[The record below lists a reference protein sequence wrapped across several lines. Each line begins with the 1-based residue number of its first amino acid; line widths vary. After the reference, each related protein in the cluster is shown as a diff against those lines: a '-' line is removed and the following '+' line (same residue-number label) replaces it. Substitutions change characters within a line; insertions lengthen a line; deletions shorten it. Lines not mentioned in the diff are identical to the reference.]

1 MLGALWRGVLGLVLL
16 LGAACGAPAA
26 GGGAASGAGGPAQ
39 PAGGA
44 AGAQLTAADAPV
56 LGGLSGAERDRV
68 EALIHAAR
76 QEGELD
82 WLDAVVV
89 PASAVEMGEAFK
101 ARYGLPDLQI
111 HHERIQTAGVAARI
125 QEEVKADHVTVDVF
139 AVASPRLF
147 YDLKAANA
155 LLQYDSPEYV
165 HYDSSKKAGLTFEP
179 GYWMSPVA
187 YTFAPITNPKFFN
200 KEIRSWNDV
209 VDPQLRGKF
218 EFPDVSGGEAAL
230 YTYIG
235 LRKVMP
241 TSFLAQLAAQQPITN
256 TGSSVSG
263 TQKLASGEIW
273 LSITLPSRL
282 VQTVAQTGVP
292 MNAYYP
298 QEGVTMLGHPYGIL
312 AKAPHP
318 NAAKLFID
326 WLFGEEGQ
334 SMYVRLEGLSSGR
347 DGLKIPDEVRPYSPP
362 LAEIKSIPLDWKA
375 LDPKAMEAA
384 REEFRGI
391 FGR

>member
-1 MLGALWRGVLGLVLL
+1 MNGTLARAALVVWLL
-16 LGAACGAPAA
+16 AAVACGAPA
-26 GGGAASGAGGPAQ
+26 S
-39 PAGGA
+39 GGA
-44 AGAQLTAADAPV
+44 AGGGSAQPAASGPAPTAADAPV
-56 LGGLSGAERDRV
+56 LASLSGAERDRV
-68 EALIHAAR
+68 AGLIQAAR

-89 PASAVEMGEAFK
+89 PATAVEMGEAFK
-101 ARYGLPDLQI
+101 ARYGLPNLQI
-111 HHERIQTAGVAARI
+111 NHERAQTAAVAARI
-125 QEEVKADHVTVDVF
+125 QEEVKADRVTVDVF

-155 LLQYDSPEYV
+155 LLQYESPEYA
-165 HYDSSKKAGLTFEP
+165 HYDSSKKAGLTYEP

-187 YTFAPITNPKFFN
+187 YTFAPITNPKFYP
-200 KEIRSWNDV
+200 KEIHSWNDL

-218 EFPDVSGGEAAL
+218 EFPDVGGGEAAL

-241 TSFLAQLAAQQPITN
+241 ADYMAQVAALQPVTN

-263 TQKLASGEIW
+263 TQKLASGELW
-273 LSITLPSRL
+273 LSVTLPSRL
-282 VQTVAQTGVP
+282 VQTVAQTGVQ

-318 NAAKLFID
+318 NAAKLFVD

-334 SMYVRLEGLSSGR
+334 SMYTRLEGLSSGR
-347 DGLKIPDEVRPYSPP
+347 DGLKVPDEVRAYSPP
-362 LAEIKSIPLDWKA
+362 LAEIKSIPLDWKN
-375 LDPKAMEAA
+375 LDPKTMEAA
-384 REEFRGI
+384 RDEYRQI
-391 FGR
+391 FKR